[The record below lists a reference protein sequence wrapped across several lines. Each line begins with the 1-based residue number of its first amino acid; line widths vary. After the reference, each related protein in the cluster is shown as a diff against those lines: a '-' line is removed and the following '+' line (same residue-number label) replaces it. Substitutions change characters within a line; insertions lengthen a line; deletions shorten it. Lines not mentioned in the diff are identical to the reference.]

1 MVRAFFTGKVDIMSD
16 GAVGSKSMKQDGKV
30 VSKSD
35 FSAHHIRKFAYNEL
49 VSATNNFK
57 DMEHCPTSYTSIYK
71 GWVDEK
77 SYAPTKCGIGLAIY
91 VREED
96 ILTWKWKLD
105 LKLLEFSHPNI
116 TRLLGYCLANVTM
129 FWVYELIPGIWLD
142 DHLFKAPDRT
152 PLSWAA
158 RLKIAQ
164 GAAQGL
170 SFFHQRNRPAY
181 NNFEG
186 NHILVD
192 RTIYLP
198 RVTSLHSKETNWMVF
213 LALCVEMSE
222 IYAFGVVLLKMLT
235 GMKEYDERIPL
246 EQKNLMEWATSLLT
260 NKVYSIINI
269 RTLFLTNLKLKLH
282 LMNACSNET
291 QSQPSF
297 PEITNLG
304 DFRPRQ
310 VLGDDVVDD
319 IAVVGYVFRSTK
331 GWTS

>member
-1 MVRAFFTGKVDIMSD
+1 MAEVVFKLESILSQERESSNSIVNEERFIYKVRAFFTGKVDIMSD

-57 DMEHCPTSYTSIYK
+57 DMERCPTSYTSIYK

-96 ILTWKWKLD
+96 ILTWKWKVLNYIGNLAVQLD

-116 TRLLGYCLANVTM
+116 TRLLGYCLTNVTM

-158 RLKIAQ
+158 RLKIAH

-192 RTIYLP
+192 RVMYT
-198 RVTSLHSKETNWMVF
+198 
-213 LALCVEMSE
+213 
-222 IYAFGVVLLKMLT
+222 AFRILML
-235 GMKEYDERIPL
+235 GFPIMK
-246 EQKNLMEWATSLLT
+246 
-260 NKVYSIINI
+260 
-269 RTLFLTNLKLKLH
+269 
-282 LMNACSNET
+282 
-291 QSQPSF
+291 
-297 PEITNLG
+297 
-304 DFRPRQ
+304 
-310 VLGDDVVDD
+310 
-319 IAVVGYVFRSTK
+319 
-331 GWTS
+331 